1 MKSSSELF
9 PVALASAEFKEGV
22 YEDVYSLKPNNSTDK
37 TVEIALVRLHKE
49 KTDKALPL
57 LLVHDAFYNH
67 WQWLDYGVGGT
78 AGELVRQ
85 GYDVWL
91 LDWRGHGLS
100 SRNQRPQTNTLD
112 VMAQYDLPAVLS
124 FIEERSGQRP
134 AVVARGLGCELVSR
148 TLAYGQKVPEMLF
161 LYANQLPPRR
171 LYWLPGT
178 KLFKR
183 LSLLKGG
190 WLKGPGEE
198 MEVRPLFR
206 QLLKK
211 GGWFGGWKT
220 TSGEAI
226 RPPLEAHLDV
236 THWVFEPGR
245 TPSWLKRLHV
255 APERCV
261 EARLPDCDWAAL
273 LPQASQ
279 SV

>member
-37 TVEIALVRLHKE
+37 TVEIALVRLHQE
-49 KTDKALPL
+49 KVTKALPL

-112 VMAQYDLPAVLS
+112 IMAEYDLPSVFA
-124 FIEERSGQRP
+124 FIEERCGHKP
-134 AVVARGLGCELVSR
+134 AVVARGMGCELISR
-148 TLAYGQKVPEMLF
+148 TLAYGETLPELLF
-161 LYANQLPPRR
+161 VNSHQLPPRR
-171 LYWLPGT
+171 LYWLPGA
-178 KLFKR
+178 KLIQR
-183 LSLLKGG
+183 IRLLKSA
-190 WLKGPGEE
+190 WVKGPGEE
-198 MEVRPLFR
+198 MEVRQLFR

-220 TSGEAI
+220 TGGQAI
-226 RPPLEAHLDV
+226 RPSLDAHQDV
-236 THWVFEPGR
+236 TRWVFEPGR
-245 TPSWLKRLHV
+245 TPSWLKRMRV
-255 APERCV
+255 AEDHRS
-261 EARLPDCDWAAL
+261 EARVVDFDWAAL
-273 LPQASQ
+273 LPKASEPA
-279 SV
+279 

>member
-37 TVEIALVRLHKE
+37 TVEIALVRLHQE
-49 KTDKALPL
+49 KISKALPL

-100 SRNQRPQTNTLD
+100 SRNLRTQTNTLD
-112 VMAQYDLPAVLS
+112 IMAEYDLPAVYA
-124 FIEERSGQRP
+124 FIEERTGQKP
-134 AVVARGLGCELVSR
+134 AVVARGLGCELITRS
-148 TLAYGQKVPEMLF
+148 LAYGQTLPELLF
-161 LYANQLPPRR
+161 INSNQLPPRR

-178 KLFKR
+178 KLIQRMK
-183 LSLLKGG
+183 LLKGG
-190 WLKGPGEE
+190 WVKGPGEE

-220 TSGEAI
+220 ISGQAI
-226 RPPLEAHLDV
+226 RPPLESHLDN
-236 THWVFEPGR
+236 TRWVFEPGR
-245 TPSWLKRLHV
+245 TPSWLKRLKV
-255 APERCV
+255 TEDRCA
-261 EARLPDCDWAAL
+261 EAKVVDIDWPAMLPK
-273 LPQASQ
+273 ASEPA
-279 SV
+279 